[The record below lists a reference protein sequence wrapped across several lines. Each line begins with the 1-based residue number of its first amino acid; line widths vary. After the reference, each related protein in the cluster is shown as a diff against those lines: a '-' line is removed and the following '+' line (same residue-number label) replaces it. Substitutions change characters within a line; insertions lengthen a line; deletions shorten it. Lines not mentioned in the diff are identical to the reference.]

1 MTPTT
6 AVILARSSAGLQV
19 AGLASLDRLV
29 LTALQSDITRIILLS
44 DEPESARRMLRPSSL
59 TRAEL
64 QFLPVESAAARSVLS
79 ALAADSASFVLLRTD
94 VAVDPQYVRRLLAAS
109 GPSAGAVLGADSAG
123 NWLGIGC
130 LPARFAPRAADPAL
144 TAAEIRSGE
153 PSRAL
158 HPEPGFAAR
167 LASPSGRRRAERA
180 LVRGTGKES
189 DGLVSRY
196 LNRPISRAISRVL
209 IQLPVTPNGVTFF
222 GVLLSLLST
231 WFVLRGQFVAGTL
244 LIQLTSILDGCDGE
258 IARAK
263 FLSSPQGERVDRLAD
278 SAGNILFGVAL
289 PLGLY
294 RTSGNPLYIWL
305 GGFLLL
311 SVPILLALVHLN
323 SRSEHYH
330 HTTGRLQA
338 RFASR
343 PALGR
348 LITGIT
354 RLFSHDSLALLAL
367 LLALLGAMPVFL
379 YLIVVGTTAY
389 YWLLLARTRQ
399 PAAPWGPEAPY
410 APGPPS

>member
-1 MTPTT
+1 MPT
-6 AVILARSSAGLQV
+6 AVILALPSAGARV
-19 AGLASLDRLV
+19 AGLSSLDRLV
-29 LTALQSDITRIILLS
+29 LTALQADIARIVVLS
-44 DEPESARRMLRPSSL
+44 NEPESARRMLRPTSL
-59 TRAEL
+59 TRAEI
-64 QFLPVESAAARSVLS
+64 QILPADSAAARSVLL
-79 ALAADSASFVLLRTD
+79 ALAADPAPFVLLRTD
-94 VAVDPQYVRRLLAAS
+94 IAVDPQYVRRLLAAG
-109 GPSAGAVLGADSAG
+109 GPSGGAVLGEDSAG

-130 LPARFAPRAADPAL
+130 LPARFAPRATGDDL
-144 TAAEIRSGE
+144 TAAELRSGE
-153 PSRAL
+153 PSHGLA
-158 HPEPGFAAR
+158 PEPGFAVR

-180 LVRGTGKES
+180 LVRGTGKAS

-294 RTSGNPLYIWL
+294 RTSGNPLYLWL

-323 SRSEHYH
+323 SRAEHYH

-343 PALGR
+343 PVLAKI
-348 LITGIT
+348 ITGIT
-354 RLFSHDSLALLAL
+354 QLFSHDSLALLAL

-379 YLIVVGTTAY
+379 YLIVVGTAAY
-389 YWLLLARTRQ
+389 YWLLLARARQ